1 MANAQVMR
9 AMALSELDRHYSFT
23 GNEMVIDEM
32 LLTDWMAVSNGV
44 RADVAILSPTFA
56 IGVEIKAKTDNLNRL
71 RNQVVGYDLIF
82 DANWVA
88 VDSKHLS
95 GAIEIIPRYWGILV
109 LTNDG
114 EMQVWRTPEPNPAPS
129 LRAMLKRVW
138 VQDVRWLIKNNPELD
153 MGPGL
158 ASRGKSTLI
167 THVVTHAGN
176 NAMKYRR
183 QLLCRYQDRRSG
195 ALPMARRGNTFG
207 PTSTIAIEIG
217 RVS

>member
-1 MANAQVMR
+1 MANARVMR
-9 AMALSELDRHYSFT
+9 AMVLSELDRHYSFT

-44 RADVAILSPTFA
+44 RADVAILSPTLA

-71 RNQVVGYDLIF
+71 RNQAVGYDLIF
-82 DANWVA
+82 DENWVA

-95 GAIEIIPRYWGILV
+95 GALEIIPKYWGVLV
-109 LTNDG
+109 LGDG
-114 EMQVWRTPEPNPAPS
+114 GMNVWRTPEINPARS
-129 LRAMLKRVW
+129 LRAMLERVW

-158 ASRGKSTLI
+158 ASRGKATLI
-167 THVVTHAGN
+167 KHVLLHTGN
-176 NAMKYRR
+176 KGMEYRR

-195 ALPMARRGNTFG
+195 ALPMTRRGNTFG
-207 PTSTIAIEIG
+207 PTSTIAIELG